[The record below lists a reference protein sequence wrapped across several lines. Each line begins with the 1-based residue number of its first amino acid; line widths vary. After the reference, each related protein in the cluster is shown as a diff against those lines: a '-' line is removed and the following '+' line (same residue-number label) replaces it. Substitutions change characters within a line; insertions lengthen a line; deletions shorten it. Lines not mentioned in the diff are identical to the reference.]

1 MPDDDDGAVVM
12 MTRGHNGMVVCEM
25 MVRCVVMMTMVMMVT
40 MTPGHN
46 GWLVVSGIYELCSL
60 THTVEPFPL
69 SLSFYIWGMD
79 GNDDDTVLMTIVA

>member
-1 MPDDDDGAVVM
+1 MYVVRPDDDDGTVVM
-12 MTRGHNGMVVCEM
+12 MTR
-25 MVRCVVMMTMVMMVT
+25 
-40 MTPGHN
+40 GHN